1 MNYANKPSSMYRFVF
16 ILFIF
21 LVACQPQGDLESG
34 GSIVA
39 DSTEFFTRQ
48 STAAPEVTST
58 SKLPTDTPNPILAT
72 STLTPFPTPVSTAIP
87 TITSTP
93 NVMPDLNQ
101 NSLTLATSDGSDSEK
116 FDRISGWELGFRS
129 PGYCQGAYRWL
140 DNTHLLLYAITN
152 KDDTDMGTYE
162 SSIPIIIDIG
172 TGNSWSPSFSVTY
185 KCGTPLWS
193 DAKQVVIVSADGGF
207 SLLNADGELVEWLS
221 GEGVPFL
228 SPSGRKLFAYNTWY
242 DLETGNNIT
251 LQSPSESSYFGGMG
265 SPPAWSQ
272 DETQLFSC
280 CFVFADVLTGE
291 IEKITRF
298 IESGRGS
305 RPGKNDDV
313 RFSYLL
319 NDNLGIVDYDLY
331 FLEQT
336 NQQIIPLFDLQTR
349 DFINIQDI
357 LDLGDQANCN
367 YIQHEPIQNFL
378 QLRCDNKWYV
388 LDPQIMQ
395 LDPRFQVAE
404 ESYNFSPN
412 EQYAVLKSS
421 DNHYLLWEDGQ
432 LGFYDIGILPS
443 EIPNSSRP
451 ISQEYERWSP
461 ESNWFSFWTNEF
473 KNLSFLNPATKE
485 IQAISFSEANGKVR
499 RYFWTPKEDKIALF
513 DADGHL
519 WWVPEISNDRVVE
532 LVNPLNVQ
540 FKGALWK
547 KDEQALLLYD
557 ENGRFWEFSLE
568 DAQLEQLTTTPFESI
583 HSVKLSP
590 DGTQVA
596 FVEGTDV
603 VILSL
608 ENEE

>member
-1 MNYANKPSSMYRFVF
+1 MRRLLLSL
-16 ILFIF
+16 LFF
-21 LVACQPQGDLESG
+21 LVACQFEEPPIPGRLATTTPEE
-34 GSIVA
+34 IVSP
-39 DSTEFFTRQ
+39 DT
-48 STAAPEVTST
+48 APE
-58 SKLPTDTPNPILAT
+58 LPTQTPTTIAT
-72 STLTPFPTPVSTAIP
+72 HTLLPEPSMTPTPSPSP
-87 TITSTP
+87 TIMPTMTPIP
-93 NVMPDLNQ
+93 NVSSDLNQ
-101 NSLTLATSDGSDSEK
+101 NSLTLATSDDSDSEK

-140 DNTHLLLYAITN
+140 DSTHLLLYAITN
-152 KDDTDMGTYE
+152 KDVTDMGTYE
-162 SSIPIIIDIG
+162 SSIPIIIDIE
-172 TGNSWSPSFSVTY
+172 TGKSWKPVFPSTLN
-185 KCGTPLWS
+185 CGTPLWS
-193 DAKQVVIVSADGGF
+193 EAKQVVIVSGNGGF
-207 SLLNADGELVEWLS
+207 SLLNTDGELVEWLI
-221 GEGVPFL
+221 GEGVPRL

-251 LQSPSESSYFGGMG
+251 LQSPSEGSYFGGMG
-265 SPPAWSQ
+265 GPPAWSQ
-272 DETQLFSC
+272 DEMQLFSC

-305 RPGKNDDV
+305 RPGKNDEV

-319 NDNLGIVDYDLY
+319 NDNLGIVDYDSY
-331 FLEQT
+331 YLEQT

-349 DFINIQDI
+349 DFINIQEI
-357 LDLGDQANCN
+357 LGLGDKANCN
-367 YIQHEPIQNFL
+367 YIQKETAQKFL
-378 QLRCDNKWYV
+378 QLRCDGQWYV
-388 LDPQIMQ
+388 LDPQTMK

-412 EQYAVLKSS
+412 EQYAVIKSS

-432 LGFYDIGILPS
+432 SGFYDIGILPS
-443 EIPNSSRP
+443 EFPNTSRP

-473 KNLSFLNPATKE
+473 KNLSFLNPVTKE
-485 IQAISFSEANGKVR
+485 IQAISFPEANGKVR
-499 RYFWTPKEDKIALF
+499 RHFWTPIEDKVALF

-519 WWVPEISNDRVVE
+519 WWVPEISNNRDAE

-540 FKGALWK
+540 FKGALWE
-547 KDEQALLLYD
+547 KDEQELLLYD
-557 ENGRFWEFSLE
+557 ENGRFWKFSLV
-568 DAQLEQLTTTPFESI
+568 DAQLDQLTTTPFESI

-590 DGTQVA
+590 DGTQVT

-608 ENEE
+608 DGKE